1 MPGQPTCHLLPSR
14 QRLAYCPLHQAEDQQ
29 GDAQDQQQP
38 DDAPIAGDEQWPDP
52 QRSLGAAMAVL
63 DLSLRLPLG
72 QQRAGIPASAAV
84 RVVSR
89 T

>member
-1 MPGQPTCHLLPSR
+1 
-14 QRLAYCPLHQAEDQQ
+14 
-29 GDAQDQQQP
+29 
-38 DDAPIAGDEQWPDP
+38 
-52 QRSLGAAMAVL
+52 MAVL